1 MVFIQSPF
9 QFLTPSPNPAP
20 PPPPPQAYIPQPVR
34 RSDSPIQ
41 PHGLLGHAP
50 PTQDPGVAM
59 YNNLNSQYFSPEPA
73 TIAADYGA
81 RMAEQAYPTTTLRQ
95 DVQGLFSDPAQ
106 ALTNY
111 VNDPVSMPASFLSM
125 AGVPMASSLLRSMG
139 RANVSNLGNIQAMTE
154 MNVPGYEF
162 GSINGDRYGIAPGL
176 LGGRALSGVVPSWFD
191 IDMHDQMLAHQ
202 NDINSGNIH
211 VTDPTTQAGYN
222 QQGQYVD
229 QFGNIAAMGTMS
241 DAQKLAQNNNISLNQ
256 ARLALERARSTDE
269 PLRRLLKKSK
279 QWDYMQD
286 DNMGADFDGRG
297 SGGVDAGA
305 LNAATRGAME
315 AMGLDPDAPGDYDF
329 SALGPDLTDM
339 TGYGEFGGGVSGAE
353 DDGSGGFG
361 AGDAEDGA
369 GGGQGY

>member
-41 PHGLLGHAP
+41 PHGLLGQVE
-50 PTQDPGVAM
+50 PTRDPGVAM
-59 YNNLNSQYFSPEPA
+59 YNNLNSQYFSPEPT

-191 IDMHDQMLAHQ
+191 IDMHDQMLEHQ
-202 NDINSGNIH
+202 NDVNSGNIH

-256 ARLALERARSTDE
+256 ARQALTQARLTDE
-269 PLRRLLKKSK
+269 PLRRLLKKSTL
-279 QWDYMQD
+279 WDYEE
-286 DNMGADFDGRG
+286 FEE
-297 SGGVDAGA
+297 V
-305 LNAATRGAME
+305 E
-315 AMGLDPDAPGDYDF
+315 IPDYDLYGDPLSGMDVDM
-329 SALGPDLTDM
+329 SAGNIGAFGIDPAF
-339 TGYGEFGGGVSGAE
+339 GYEDISEADVGGGAGAE
-353 DDGSGGFG
+353 DDGTGGFG
-361 AGDAEDGA
+361 AGDADDGA